1 MTCIHLG
8 KRVTLLYENIL
19 PTLVSE
25 VGKTPIELDDQDII
39 IILCIVAKVADQL
52 KNIKLNKQKP
62 RDFALTLTK
71 PIGYKKTIPAL
82 FVIYSFNNLELDR
95 PYSSAEFQEKI
106 KKEIKT
112 DVSNDTTDLLSG
124 SYQQESK
131 GYKISSKEM
140 NKAIEAL
147 KKEIGL
153 IHITSK
159 KGVKEIARG
168 KYKIQFEGR
177 PSYFMLP
184 PDSISLKKIMHKP
197 KAFELVIKSLK
208 TMGLLNHLEFLWETY
223 FYLLKDWM
231 TSIHRTFVK

>member
-82 FVIYSFNNLELDR
+82 FVIYSFNDLELDR

-106 KKEIKT
+106 KREIKT

-147 KKEIGL
+147 KRDWIN
-153 IHITSK
+153 
-159 KGVKEIARG
+159 
-168 KYKIQFEGR
+168 
-177 PSYFMLP
+177 SYN
-184 PDSISLKKIMHKP
+184 KQERCKR
-197 KAFELVIKSLK
+197 
-208 TMGLLNHLEFLWETY
+208 NC
-223 FYLLKDWM
+223 
-231 TSIHRTFVK
+231 